1 MRIPGSALAVLV
13 VVATLAA
20 GNGQTTRSRAAS
32 EDAYRANNAGVA
44 ALERY
49 DYKTAAALFRD
60 ALRLDPSV
68 AFARLNLAIA
78 LHYDGDPDAASKEA
92 ATAAKALPQEPRAW
106 FVAGLAARAAGNDV
120 EALTAFEQVVKL
132 DPSDVATRINIG
144 QIHLE
149 TGRYAEAIDS
159 LAKAAAAEP
168 FNATAA
174 YGYATALLRARR
186 TAEGQTAMARFQVLR
201 DAPYAV
207 TYAAAYLQQGR
218 YAEAIVSTGAE
229 PQLVDA
235 AIPAIRFLDVT
246 AEALPGARPGD
257 AASITLSDVDADG
270 DIDLLVSGPSGPR
283 LFRRDGEAWKP
294 VPTPASTGPVTGTV
308 AADYD
313 NDGRADVLVLR
324 SGSVSLWRQLT
335 SGAFEDVTVKAALE
349 GAAGG
354 RTAAWADLDHDGDVD
369 FITAGDG
376 AAEAWRNNGNE
387 TFVRFPPSTGLDG
400 SVGAAAAVAPTDFDA
415 GRDIDVML
423 AGSKGVALLRNMRE
437 GRFENVAS
445 RSGFREEAYQSL
457 ALADLN
463 ADGRPDVFFGR
474 PGAAGLLG
482 TSDGAASFKTTEAP
496 AATSGARAA
505 QFIDYDSDGVLD
517 LVTLGAGGVR
527 MLRNAG
533 NAWTDV
539 STATGLPNSPC
550 AVGCAL
556 ASADLD
562 DDGDVDLVAVNA
574 GKVSVWRNDGP
585 AARALTVRLKAR
597 VSNRSAV
604 GSRIDMRAGSLLRRF
619 ETSSATPSATQ
630 SDIVFGLGR
639 RSADVVRVLWPSGI
653 VQAESTPSSPTGRQR
668 LDVSELDRKPSSC
681 PYLFTWNGER
691 FEFVSDFLGG
701 GEMGLWLAPGVRSV
715 PDPEE
720 YVRIRGDQLK
730 PRNGRYELRV
740 TNELEEAL
748 FVDRLSLIAVTHR
761 AGTEVYPN
769 EGLFAPP
776 YPRHRLFVTRGAQPP
791 ERVADEHGHDVRDL
805 VSRVDRRA
813 PSDFARER
821 FRGYAQ
827 DHHLEMTIPRRDRA
841 RLLLLLTAWTD
852 YAFSSDNV
860 AASQAGLSLRPP
872 SLEIEDGRG
881 GWRTV
886 IENIGIPVGRPQTV
900 VVDLTGRVPLAG
912 ARLRVRTNM
921 RIYWDQ
927 VLVDSSSGDGV
938 RRTRIE
944 ARTADLRWRGYSAEV
959 SPDGREPFGYD
970 YARVLADAPW
980 KLMPGRYTREGDVR
994 ALIGAVDDLMVVSRP
1009 GDALSV
1015 SFPALPPPP
1024 EGWTRTFLLHSDGYS
1039 KEMDANSASP
1049 DVASPL
1055 PYHGM
1060 RQYPYDEKTRVLPK
1074 GVRDYVR
1081 RYNTRVVTRSVP
1093 VLAAPVPAGQR

>member
-1 MRIPGSALAVLV
+1 MRLLGSALAVLLV
-13 VVATLAA
+13 VVTLAA
-20 GNGQTTRSRAAS
+20 GNGQLSRSQAAS

-68 AFARLNLAIA
+68 AFAHLNLAIA
-78 LHYDGDPDAASKEA
+78 LHYDGDPEAASKEA
-92 ATAAKALPQEPRAW
+92 MVAAKAMPREPRAW

-132 DPSDVATRINIG
+132 DPSDVATLINIG
-144 QIHLE
+144 QVHLE

-174 YGYATALLRARR
+174 YGHATALLRARR
-186 TAEGQTAMARFQVLR
+186 TAEGQAAMARFQVLR

-207 TYAAAYLQQGR
+207 TYAAGYLQQGR

-229 PQLVDA
+229 PQLVETG
-235 AIPAIRFLDVT
+235 IPAIRFRDVT

-270 DIDLLVSGPSGPR
+270 DVDLLVSGAPGPR
-283 LFRRDGEAWKP
+283 LFRRDGASWKP
-294 VPTPASTGPVTGTV
+294 APTPASTGPVTGTI

-324 SGSVSLWRQLT
+324 SGSVSLWRQVT
-335 SGAFEDVTVKAALE
+335 SGAFEDVTVKASLE
-349 GAAGG
+349 KAAGG

-369 FITAGDG
+369 FIAAGDG
-376 AAEAWRNNGNE
+376 AAEAWRNNGNG

-400 SVGAAAAVAPTDFDA
+400 SVGAATSVVPTDFDA
-415 GRDIDVML
+415 GRDVDVML

-463 ADGRPDVFFGR
+463 ADGRPDFFLGR
-474 PGAAGLLG
+474 AGAPGLLLA
-482 TSDGAASFKTTEAP
+482 SDGAASFKTTEAP
-496 AATSGARAA
+496 VATSGARAA
-505 QFIDYDSDGVLD
+505 QFVDYDSDGVLD
-517 LVTLGAGGVR
+517 LVTLGAGGFRV
-527 MLRNAG
+527 LRNIG
-533 NAWTDV
+533 NAWIDV
-539 STATGLPNSPC
+539 SAATGLPNSPC
-550 AVGCAL
+550 DVGCAL
-556 ASADLD
+556 ASADVD
-562 DDGDVDLVAVNA
+562 DDGDVDLLAANA
-574 GKVSVWRNDGP
+574 GKVRVWRNDGP
-585 AARALTVRLKAR
+585 PARALTVRLKAR

-619 ETSSATPSATQ
+619 ETSSATPSAGQ
-630 SDIVFGLGR
+630 ADLVFGLGR
-639 RSADVVRVLWPSGI
+639 RSADVVRVIWPSGI
-653 VQAESTPSSPTGRQR
+653 VQAENTPSSPAGRQR
-668 LDVSELDRKPSSC
+668 LDIGELDRKPSSC

-720 YVRIRGDQLK
+720 FVRIRGDQLK
-730 PRNGRYELRV
+730 ARNGRYELRV

-761 AGTEVYPN
+761 VGTEVHPN

-791 ERVADEHGHDVRDL
+791 ERVTDEHGHDVRDL

-813 PSDFARER
+813 PSDFALER

-827 DHHLEMTIPRRDRA
+827 DHHLDVTIPRRDRA

-872 SLEIEDGRG
+872 SLEIEDNGK
-881 GWRTV
+881 WRTV
-886 IENIGIPVGRPQTV
+886 IEDIGIPVGRPQTV

-927 VLVDSSSGDGV
+927 VLVDTSSGGEV
-938 RRTRIE
+938 QRTRIE
-944 ARTADLRWRGYSAEV
+944 ARTADLRWRGYSTEV
-959 SPDGREPFGYD
+959 SPDGLEPFGYD
-970 YARVLADAPW
+970 YGRVLSDAPW

-994 ALIGAVDDLMVVSRP
+994 ALIGAVDDLLVVSRP
-1009 GDALSV
+1009 GDALSL
-1015 SFPALPPPP
+1015 SFPALPPVA
-1024 EGWTRTFLLHSDGYS
+1024 EGWTRTFLLHADGYS

-1060 RQYPYDEKTRVLPK
+1060 RQYPYDEGTRAVPK
-1074 GVRDYVR
+1074 AVRDYVR
-1081 RYNTRVVTRSVP
+1081 RYNTRVVSRTVP
-1093 VLAAPVPAGQR
+1093 VLAAPMAVGQR